1 MKKFL
6 LAAAAIAATAMA
18 ASPAMATPT
27 PAPTPANDPCTATW
41 VVGAIACQGYYDK
54 NWITGTT
61 GSATTVDELAAINL
75 LLTGTASTSDTLPT
89 DNTGA
94 YNPPYTGL
102 DYSKVLG
109 SISGLNGSATL
120 DFGSL
125 NLTGLVILGA
135 HFGAT
140 PDSVI
145 DGKIVPDVTAF
156 WLIDL
161 GATNTSILT
170 LTDGKGSSNAQIF
183 AVDPTPGVPE
193 PATWAMMLLGFGA
206 AGVAVRR
213 SRRKKALVTQFA

>member
-1 MKKFL
+1 
-6 LAAAAIAATAMA
+6 
-18 ASPAMATPT
+18 MATPT
-27 PAPTPANDPCTATW
+27 PAPTPTPANDPCTATW

-54 NWITGTT
+54 NWITGSV

-94 YNPPYTGL
+94 YNPPYTGI

-109 SISGLNGSATL
+109 AIDGLNGSATL
-120 DFGSL
+120 NFGSL

-135 HFGAT
+135 HFGNN

-145 DGKIVPDVTAF
+145 DGKQAPNVTAF

-161 GATNTSILT
+161 GNTNTNILT
-170 LTDGKGSSNAQIF
+170 LTDGQGSSNAQIF
-183 AVDPTPGVPE
+183 AVGGTDTRLPE
-193 PATWAMMLLGFGA
+193 PSTWAMMLLGFGA

-213 SRRKKALVTQFA
+213 SRRKKAPVTQFA

>member
-1 MKKFL
+1 GPAKGATFMKKFL
-6 LAAAAIAATAMA
+6 LAAAAIAATVMV

-54 NWITGTT
+54 NWITGSV
-61 GSATTVDELAAINL
+61 GSATTTDELAAINL

-120 DFGSL
+120 NFGSL

-135 HFGAT
+135 HFGNN
-140 PDSVI
+140 PDSNQ
-145 DGKIVPDVTAF
+145 PDVTAF

-161 GATNTSILT
+161 GSTNTNTLT
-170 LTDGKGSSNAQIF
+170 LTDGQGSSNAQIF
-183 AVDPTPGVPE
+183 A
-193 PATWAMMLLGFGA
+193 
-206 AGVAVRR
+206 
-213 SRRKKALVTQFA
+213 